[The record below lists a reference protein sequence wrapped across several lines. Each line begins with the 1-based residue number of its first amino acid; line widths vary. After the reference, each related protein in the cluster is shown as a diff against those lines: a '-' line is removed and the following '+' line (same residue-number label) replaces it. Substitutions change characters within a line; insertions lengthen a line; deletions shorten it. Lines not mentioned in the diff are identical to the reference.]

1 MESCGSSASIGRLR
15 LVSVDGITQAESARE
30 LEVIPVAELSPA
42 RCVQRAMAQ
51 SVSKRELSLI
61 RHGWPNLDAFVK
73 RLSTLLTDQLPAAD
87 PERSALQEALE
98 AACLHFHAA
107 APSAPPILGA
117 ARFMAAGVS
126 SAARGLLTYN
136 VEAVHDDGQ
145 TTRWCIQHGLVRD
158 FVASTRPTRIRC
170 APRVAR
176 PDERHAMKTWVMNQ
190 LLFLDDHVLL
200 GRANVDARTFEPY

>member
-1 MESCGSSASIGRLR
+1 MESCDSSASSSRLR
-15 LVSVDGITQAESARE
+15 LVSVDGITQADSARE
-30 LEVIPVAELSPA
+30 VAVIALAELSPA

-51 SVSKRELSLI
+51 SVTKQELSLI
-61 RHGWPNLDAFVK
+61 RHGWPSLDAFVK

-126 SAARGLLTYN
+126 SATRGLLTYT
-136 VEAVHDDGQ
+136 VDALHEDGQ
-145 TTRWCIQHGLVRD
+145 TLRWCIQHGPVRD
-158 FVASTRPTRIRC
+158 FLVRTRPSHVRC

-190 LLFLDDHVLL
+190 LLLLDDHVLL